1 MTALPLHVTR
11 RPARE
16 IAVSNVIPF
25 PRRWPQMGEA
35 AAPDVPAAVGVAI
48 LAAYGLMMAGFLT
61 FFAGSAENLLAVAVD
76 AVYLAMYLGVPA
88 AMFMVERRK
97 PRITWFQFLNKGL
110 ITWTGHVG
118 GREAVAQILTIPLTI
133 AGGVFGVGL
142 IAHLV
147 R

>member
-1 MTALPLHVTR
+1 MTALPLQITR

-16 IAVSNVIPF
+16 ISVSNVIPF
-25 PRRWPQMGEA
+25 PRRWPLMGEA
-35 AAPDVPAAVGVAI
+35 AASDVPAGVGVAI
-48 LAAYGLMMAGFLT
+48 VAAYGLMMVGFLT
-61 FFAGSAENLLAVAVD
+61 FFAGSADNLLALAVD

-88 AMFMVERRK
+88 LMFMVEGRSRRV
-97 PRITWFQFLNKGL
+97 TWFQFLNKGL
-110 ITWTGHVG
+110 TTWTGHVE